1 VTNLQRRLK
10 QLELH
15 RRLKR
20 EPRMV
25 TRFERL
31 DGSFDFWESRLA
43 EGDDDET
50 FEVVVEYE
58 HRPAKAPLGAR

>member
-1 VTNLQRRLK
+1 
-10 QLELH
+10 
-15 RRLKR
+15 
-20 EPRMV
+20 MV